1 MVLKNSPANGLAKRI
16 GFSKLTTPVKLD
28 GRGPPVPPSARITKI
43 NIISRSIYPP
53 LSSVLSI
60 AISDFQLFVIL
71 IERVFF
77 VGKRIYVILQR
88 LPIFQCV
95 SKTTVEIDD

>member
-1 MVLKNSPANGLAKRI
+1 MDEAPLFHPRRGSPRLI
-16 GFSKLTTPVKLD
+16 L
-28 GRGPPVPPSARITKI
+28 
-43 NIISRSIYPP
+43 SRDQFTRRFRHC
-53 LSSVLSI
+53 VLSI

-71 IERVFF
+71 IEKVFF